1 MMWRAGPLALLTMLL
16 TSCGGGSGASSVSPG
31 PVSTSPTIK
40 VTLDPSMPT
49 ASVAEVTSPYGSST
63 PSSSGSAVV
72 PLPSSVTNPVV
83 VVATNSKGAL
93 LAAGFTSGSTLTLNA
108 TTTATVLA
116 RLGIG
121 GLPSNVTIS
130 QVDSAIQGATDFQAL
145 ANAVQ
150 ANLSAGTPPGA
161 SSSVMDVLPKVI
173 SEAVNALIGP
183 ASTSKM
189 ARKLQTVSTPL
200 PYDLLTNSLG
210 NVTVSGSAQNQLAL
224 TNGLQVYFSATTE
237 NITGTTIG
245 TAELNPTDVLS
256 AMFGSGSQ
264 TNITSSGDQFK
275 LTLAEDTNAEELNVT
290 QITVNTINTVMQTF
304 GVSLGGPL
312 GCVTTVSTQIMPPT
326 EAVKIVQSGNFNTY
340 FSYLQQPT
348 TFFTIANG
356 IASSCGVGISVDAG
370 ASIVASFIPI
380 FGQIYAAYNLV
391 QFAASVAS
399 LGSEVYQAGLFLG
412 MTPIT
417 DGVCMN
423 GSSVVDCVS
432 SITITPAAPV
442 VVPGGTVQLTAVA
455 HDSTGGNIVYP
466 DTLSWN
472 TSYPGLS
479 VSSVGLVTAS
489 SSVSAG
495 SATVTVTDPLTGIA
509 ASTAVTVNG
518 GFTVGGLLSGLNSGT
533 QVTLENNG
541 ADQLTLKA
549 NGPFAFSAAVA
560 EGGKYDVTV
569 SGQPTGETCTVSN
582 GSGTASSDVT
592 SVQVTCS
599 ASTSTSY
606 TIGGTLSGLASGA
619 SVILEDNGGDAL
631 TLSTNGTFTFSTPVL
646 SGNTY
651 AVTVSTQPSGQTCS
665 VSSGNG
671 TATSNV
677 TNVQVTC
684 ASSSDQFGAE
694 EVIYNFKGGSDGCY
708 PTGGLLFDSS
718 GDLFGTTTC
727 GGEFG
732 AGTVFELKP
741 NGTGGYAESILYSF
755 TGYSDGSSPGGGL
768 IMDSS
773 GNLYGTTEGSFGGQG
788 TVFELSPYPGGAGPD
803 ILSTLYAFTGGSDG
817 GMPVGGLVMDSAGN
831 LYGTTS
837 SGGNNGAGTVFKLVP
852 NGSGGFTESTIYS
865 LPSGPAGAVSGGG
878 VIIDHAGDVYGT
890 SLAGTVFKLTPNG
903 AGGYAESAL
912 YAFVDGGVPETG
924 VIMDGK
930 GNLFGTAAGDG
941 AYGGGTAFELTPNG
955 TGGYAES
962 VLYSFIP
969 TGADPLGLTINSAG
983 DLYGTDSAGGIG
995 SCSGSTG
1002 CGCDG
1007 SDGCGIVFSLTPN
1020 GIGGYSESVIYTFT
1034 GGADGAVPDAHLIMD
1049 SASNLY
1055 GTTTYGGS
1063 GKCTFLNISGC
1074 GTVFEIPAK

>member
-1 MMWRAGPLALLTMLL
+1 MMWRVGPLALLTMLL
-16 TSCGGGSGASSVSPG
+16 TSCGGGSGASSVNPG

-173 SEAVNALIGP
+173 SEAVNALTGP

-256 AMFGSGSQ
+256 AILGSGSQ

-466 DTLSWN
+466 DTLSWS

-518 GFTVGGLLSGLNSGT
+518 GFTVGGLLSGLNSGA

-541 ADQLTLKA
+541 ADPLTLKA
-549 NGPFAFSAAVA
+549 NGPFTFSAAVP

-582 GSGTASSDVT
+582 GSGTASRDVT
-592 SVQVTCS
+592 SVQVTCA

-606 TIGGTLSGLASGA
+606 TIGGTLSGLASGV

-651 AVTVSTQPSGQTCS
+651 SVTVSTQPSGETCN
-665 VSSGNG
+665 VSNGNG

-677 TNVQVTC
+677 TDVQ
-684 ASSSDQFGAE
+684 A
-694 EVIYNFKGGSDGCY
+694 
-708 PTGGLLFDSS
+708 
-718 GDLFGTTTC
+718 TC
-727 GGEFG
+727 GSTNTLSLER
-732 AGTVFELKP
+732 V
-741 NGTGGYAESILYSF
+741 LYSF
-755 TGYSDGSSPGGGL
+755 TGGSDGGTPAGNLAIDSAGNLYVTTTSGGTFGYGAVVRLSPNSSGGYSESVLYSFGGTAGDGATPGGGVIMSSAGDLYGTTEFGGNGCGTVFKLTPTGSGVYTESVLFSFNCGSNGDVAQGKLL
-768 IMDSS
+768 IDSAGNLYGVTDSGGTGCTSTAGCGVVFRLSPNGNGYSESTLYSFAGSTDGASPTAGLISDAS
-773 GNLYGTTEGSFGGQG
+773 GNLYGTTTSGGADDGG
-788 TVFELSPYPGGAGPD
+788 TVYELVASDTAGYTEHILANPGGFPD
-803 ILSTLYAFTGGSDG
+803 
-817 GMPVGGLVMDSAGN
+817 GGLVMNSAGT
-831 LYGTTS
+831 LYGTEFF
-837 SGGNNGAGTVFKLVP
+837 GGPTGAGTVFQLAPNGNGSYTGSALYDFNGNDGDGPIGNLTMDTSGNLYGVTLSGGTGCTSSGGCGVVFELAR
-852 NGSGGFTESTIYS
+852 NGSGGYTESTLYEFH
-865 LPSGPAGAVSGGG
+865 GN
-878 VIIDHAGDVYGT
+878 DGDN
-890 SLAGTVFKLTPNG
+890 PNG
-903 AGGYAESAL
+903 G
-912 YAFVDGGVPETG
+912 
-924 VIMDGK
+924 M
-930 GNLFGTAAGDG
+930 
-941 AYGGGTAFELTPNG
+941 
-955 TGGYAES
+955 
-962 VLYSFIP
+962 VL
-969 TGADPLGLTINSAG
+969 DSAG
-983 DLYGTDSAGGIG
+983 DLFGTTLAGG
-995 SCSGSTG
+995 
-1002 CGCDG
+1002 
-1007 SDGCGIVFSLTPN
+1007 
-1020 GIGGYSESVIYTFT
+1020 
-1034 GGADGAVPDAHLIMD
+1034 
-1049 SASNLY
+1049 SN
-1055 GTTTYGGS
+1055 
-1063 GKCTFLNISGC
+1063 NA
-1074 GTVFEIPAK
+1074 GTVFEISPQ